1 MVGTWINVGAVLLGS
16 LVGLLVGRR
25 IPDGITRSVTVGVGL
40 VTLVVGTKLAI
51 GTENPLVLLLAL
63 LIGGGL
69 GTWLRIEERLG
80 HLGEA
85 SERLFPAGMRGT
97 IPQGFVAATL
107 LFCVGPMAILGAIRD
122 GLYGDWQILG
132 LKSIM
137 DGISSIGLVAGLG
150 PGVFLSAASV
160 LVYQGGI
167 SLVARWAVAPGVGH
181 DARSVARPH
190 GVQRGRRSG
199 PPRPLSQA
207 PRRPRPQGREPAPGS
222 RPRAAPGLGAR
233 ASRVGADHG
242 EARRPDSP
250 TV

>member
-16 LVGLLVGRR
+16 LVGLLAGRR
-25 IPDGITRSVTVGVGL
+25 IPQTITGSVTIGIGL
-40 VTLVVGTKLAI
+40 VTLVVGMKLAV
-51 GTENPLVLLLAL
+51 GTENPLALLLAL
-63 LIGGGL
+63 LIGGGI
-69 GTWLRIEERLG
+69 GTWLRLEERLG
-80 HLGEA
+80 RLGEA
-85 SERLFPAGMRGT
+85 SERLFPQGMRGT

-167 SLVARWAVAPGVGH
+167 SLAAHWAVGPGVGTTL
-181 DARSVARPH
+181 APSPALTEFNAVGGAVLVALSFKLL
-190 GVQRGRRSG
+190 GVRDLKVGNLL
-199 PPRPLSQA
+199 PALALAPLLGWA
-207 PRRPRPQGREPAPGS
+207 LA
-222 RPRAAPGLGAR
+222 GLG
-233 ASRVGADHG
+233 
-242 EARRPDSP
+242 
-250 TV
+250 